1 MKISLNCWQ
10 HVCTFAGAEELLAL
24 SLTCRAINKL
34 TARPELW
41 ERLVVASVG
50 TDPFVMVPVNFAKPK
65 WKRAMLALLANKWQ
79 RPGNPFVM
87 TPVVMSP
94 RDANSGWTCFV
105 TGNHELNE
113 PLELGHM
120 PLTVQ
125 GVGQASFSMAH
136 GPIVRC
142 VGAVEDATVLRG
154 LLLRNLPA
162 PGSRR
167 FASLIEVDGDE
178 TRLTVDQCVLQGT
191 GEGRGHAVSICDG
204 HTLDAEEERCVAS
217 PNVAPRLWVTG
228 CSFAGFTRQAIV
240 VLRRLNDHPGG
251 LSGELRN
258 CRFSGC
264 GMALQQDGPGHW
276 TVSDCV
282 FEGTLN
288 RTLSLMML
296 GSLAVTHC
304 RIEGSKEGCDGGI
317 FCYDVEALQ
326 VTDTVMIKPGVAGI
340 YMTNVADCIVSRV
353 EM

>member
-10 HVCTFAGAEELLAL
+10 HVCTFAGAAELLAL
-24 SLTCRAINKL
+24 SLTCKAINRL

-50 TDPFVMVPVNFAKPK
+50 TDPFVMVPVNFTKPN
-65 WKRAMLALLANKWQ
+65 WKRGMLALLADACQ
-79 RPGNPFVM
+79 RTGNPFVM
-87 TPVVMSP
+87 TPT
-94 RDANSGWTCFV
+94 RDSNSGWTCFV

-113 PLELGHM
+113 TLELGHM
-120 PLTVQ
+120 ALTVQ
-125 GVGQASFSMAH
+125 GIGQASFSMAQ

-142 VGAVEDATVLRG
+142 IGAVEDATVLRG

-162 PGSRR
+162 PGSR
-167 FASLIEVDGDE
+167 FTSLIEVDGDG
-178 TRLTVDQCVLQGT
+178 TRLTVDQCVLQGS
-191 GEGRGHAVSICDG
+191 GEGRGSAITICDG
-204 HTLDAEEERCVAS
+204 HTVDAEDERCVAS

-228 CSFAGFTRQAIV
+228 SSFAGFTQQAIV

-276 TVSDCV
+276 IVSGCV

-326 VTDTVMIKPGVAGI
+326 IADTVMIKPGVAGI